1 MNIFDLQREFSAI
14 SPDAVQ
20 LDFLEK
26 YLQPGDSIFV
36 QPISGFV
43 TSSREM
49 GAEDVAKY
57 WSEVIFPDSSQ
68 ESYSAQFP
76 FAKARLLY
84 VLETTAQFLKLNS
97 RSNLAWC
104 DFATGEGVFLELL
117 RRFYPSVE
125 IYGTEHSAALV
136 KQLKSQNFNV
146 SEKALGSVKAGN
158 NKLFDVST
166 LSWTLANCIDPLAV
180 LSDVVSQTQIGG
192 YVSIAESSR
201 VLVPYKKSLKDYFS
215 RATPADLHPSNFS
228 ANTLR
233 CLMQIAGL
241 EICYTNRYFDSDVL
255 LVIGRRI
262 ENEVKP
268 TYFDS
273 IDDVVHFF
281 KEWDM
286 QSHYFEN
293 LRNS

>member
-1 MNIFDLQREFSAI
+1 MKIFDLQREFSTI
-14 SPDAVQ
+14 SPGAFQ

-36 QPISGFV
+36 QPVSGFV

-49 GAEDVAKY
+49 GAEAVAKF
-57 WSEVIFPDSSQ
+57 WSEIIFPDSSQ
-68 ESYSAQFP
+68 ESYSAHFP

-84 VLETTAQFLKLNS
+84 VLETTAQFLKLNIGS
-97 RSNLAWC
+97 SLAWC

-117 RRFYPSVE
+117 RRFYPSIE
-125 IYGTEHSAALV
+125 IYGTEHSATLV
-136 KQLKSQNFNV
+136 KQLRSQNFNV
-146 SEKALGSVKAGN
+146 SEKALGSVTVDD

-180 LSDVVSQTQIGG
+180 LLDVVSQTKMGG
-192 YVSIAESSR
+192 YVCVAESSR
-201 VLVPYKKSLKDYFS
+201 ILVPFRKSLKDYFS
-215 RATPADLHPSNFS
+215 PKMPADLHPSNFS

-233 CLMQIAGL
+233 CLMQLAGL
-241 EICYTNRYFDSDVL
+241 EICYTNRFFDSDVL

-268 TYFDS
+268 TYFDTA
-273 IDDVVHFF
+273 DAVVHFF
-281 KEWDM
+281 REWDM

-293 LRNS
+293 LRET